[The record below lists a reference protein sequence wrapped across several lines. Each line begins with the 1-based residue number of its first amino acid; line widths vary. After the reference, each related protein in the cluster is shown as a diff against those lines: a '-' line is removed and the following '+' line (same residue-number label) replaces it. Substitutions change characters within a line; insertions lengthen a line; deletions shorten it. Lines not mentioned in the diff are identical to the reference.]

1 MIKNGVTYRE
11 ATREDLPIFVDLD
24 KQLFPHA
31 MWSLEH
37 YQNDFKGVPR
47 THFFTVAVNVSNEI
61 IGYAAVLVP
70 APGVEAD
77 ILTIGVIPEHRK
89 SGIGRTFMAQLESWA
104 LSKESNAMMLEVA
117 IENIA
122 AIAMYESLG
131 YSRISE
137 RKNYYGAGRDALVMR
152 KDLS

>member
-1 MIKNGVTYRE
+1 MTNNGVKYRD
-11 ATREDLPIFVDLD
+11 ATLEDLATFVDLD

-37 YQNDFKGVPR
+37 YQNDFRGVPR
-47 THFFTVAVNVSNEI
+47 THFFTVAVNERNKI

-70 APGVEAD
+70 APGVEGD

-89 SGIGRTFMAQLESWA
+89 SGIGRAFMAQLESWA
-104 LSKESNAMMLEVA
+104 LIKESNAMMLEVA
-117 IENIA
+117 VENIA

-137 RKNYYGAGRDALVMR
+137 RKNYYGTGRDALVMR
-152 KDLS
+152 KELS